1 MSKRLLIVE
10 DEPIIALELQETLKR
25 RGYDVPEIAGSA
37 DTVFEAFRSAK
48 PDLVLMDIN
57 LRSYTDGIDAA
68 KRLSLFGSTPIVFIT
83 ANEDAN
89 VEKRARGTS
98 NSYYIKKPFDEE
110 RLVELIE
117 QILAPT
123 A

>member
-1 MSKRLLIVE
+1 MQKTLLIVE

-25 RGYDVPEIAGSA
+25 RGYAVPEIAGSA
-37 DTVFEAFRSAK
+37 DTVFEAFRRAK

-83 ANEDAN
+83 ANEDIN
-89 VEKRARGTS
+89 VEKRARDTS
-98 NSYYIKKPFDEE
+98 NSYYIKKPFDED

-123 A
+123 P